1 MLIYYEVQRSPF
13 CFPGPQFP
21 HLSNRGMDE
30 MMNAKVPSVP

>member
-1 MLIYYEVQRSPF
+1 MLIYYKVQKSFRFS
-13 CFPGPQFP
+13 GPQFP